1 MKGRLTFLLISIVV
15 LAFACGPRPRAT
27 DPAGLNRSSRARAAQ
42 TQTSNSPLA
51 SALDVRVK
59 DAVEFAFHLTNT
71 ADRKLEVKFPSGQAY
86 ELIVLDTRGREV
98 WRWSTGRMFTQSL
111 QNKVLHESDSLTYD
125 SRWTN
130 APAGKYVA
138 VATLASAN
146 FPVEKRAEFV
156 VH

>member
-1 MKGRLTFLLISIVV
+1 MRV
-15 LAFACGPRPRAT
+15 T
-27 DPAGLNRSSRARAAQ
+27 DG
-42 TQTSNSPLA
+42 
-51 SALDVRVK
+51 
-59 DAVEFAFHLTNT
+59 VEFAFHLTNT

-86 ELIVLDTRGREV
+86 ELVVLDARGREV

-111 QNKVLHESDSLTYD
+111 QNRVLRESDSLTYD